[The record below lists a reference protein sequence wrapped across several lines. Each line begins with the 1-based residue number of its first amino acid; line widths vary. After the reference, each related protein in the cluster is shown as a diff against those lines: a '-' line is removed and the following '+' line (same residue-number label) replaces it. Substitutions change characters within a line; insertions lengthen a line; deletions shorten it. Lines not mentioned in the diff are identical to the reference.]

1 MIKYVSTCE
10 YDRIRQLFAI
20 SIQDHRE
27 HNDAKERS
35 WAQTWIDGVPQVQWS
50 DVIFLDLIQLHLST
64 LHLVDRN
71 RLGFRT

>member
-1 MIKYVSTCE
+1 MIKYVSICE

-35 WAQTWIDGVPQVQWS
+35 
-50 DVIFLDLIQLHLST
+50 
-64 LHLVDRN
+64 
-71 RLGFRT
+71 